1 MIFYS
6 QIENDDN
13 SVNLIHG
20 ENASTILICT
30 ANDGV
35 TVGQLI
41 YDEFISKNFS
51 VAFENLSKPNA
62 VCSVRQCTVFVPILS
77 PELEQT
83 PVCRAAFE
91 EARRC
96 RKPIVPV
103 MAIKKWKSEDWVG
116 LTIGGST
123 FFRIFDKES
132 AYKPFYDSNRMTD
145 LRVEVEV
152 SHECQFLI

>member
-1 MIFYS
+1 
-6 QIENDDN
+6 
-13 SVNLIHG
+13 VNLIHG
-20 ENASTILICT
+20 ENASTILICA

-35 TVGQLI
+35 PVGQLI

-51 VAFENLSKPNA
+51 VTLENLSKPNA
-62 VCSVRQCTVFVPILS
+62 VCSVRKCTVFVPILS

-91 EARRC
+91 EARRY

-103 MAIKKWKSEDWVG
+103 MAIEKWKPEDWLG
-116 LTIGGST
+116 LTIGGSK

-132 AYKPFYDSNRMTD
+132 AYKPFYDSNHMTD
-145 LRVEVEV
+145 LCVEVEV
-152 SHECQFLI
+152 SHESESLVLMFFCFSC